1 MTIASAV
8 VGREKQRNMHQ
19 LEAPLVVIPVTIL
32 DRKVEPPHVHQNG
45 HLTITLVV
53 IIWLFISQANKLSL
67 LIQ

>member
-1 MTIASAV
+1 MTIVNAAV
-8 VGREKQRNMHQ
+8 GLEKQLNMHP
-19 LEAPLVVIPVTIL
+19 LEAPLVVILVTIP

>member
-1 MTIASAV
+1 MTIANAAV
-8 VGREKQRNMHQ
+8 GLEKQLNMHP
-19 LEAPLVVIPVTIL
+19 LEALSVVIPVTIP